1 MAQLFNKLY
10 SNNLFG
16 QILSLHPLHFAQDF
30 LENLGFRR
38 VEDSRFHPPA
48 VVCLRK
54 ICLAWHKPED
64 KLVQEHIFPA
74 ETLRRDLREVCPSC
88 VSIQSLG
95 PLNSF
100 EVKHSS

>member
-1 MAQLFNKLY
+1 
-10 SNNLFG
+10 
-16 QILSLHPLHFAQDF
+16 
-30 LENLGFRR
+30 
-38 VEDSRFHPPA
+38 
-48 VVCLRK
+48 LRK